1 MCDRYTLSLFLL
13 SKILTYFTYTI
24 DFRIFSYYNTFCTI
38 SDNIGGDD
46 LDKHENKYEVYSAI
60 LNQCDKELDEI
71 YHNYALKYNLSDAAL
86 WVMYAIYEANGNI
99 TQADI
104 SNFWFFRRQTI
115 NTALKNLEQQGFI
128 NLISTPDNRKSKQ
141 IKFTDKGNEM
151 LKKVIFPLLEAENN
165 VFAEF
170 TDNENELFVELS
182 RKRCNLLR
190 KFLEND

>member
-1 MCDRYTLSLFLL
+1 MDE
-13 SKILTYFTYTI
+13 
-24 DFRIFSYYNTFCTI
+24 
-38 SDNIGGDD
+38 
-46 LDKHENKYEVYSAI
+46 HENKYEVYSAI

-71 YHNYALKYNLSDAAL
+71 YHKYALKHNLSDAAL
-86 WVMYAIYEANGNI
+86 WVMYAIYEANENI

-128 NLISTPDNRKSKQ
+128 HLISTPDNRKSKQ

-151 LKKVIFPLLEAENN
+151 LKKVILPLLEAENN

-170 TDNENELFVELS
+170 TDKENELFAELS
-182 RKRCNLLR
+182 RKRCSLLR